1 MQKLHCCESLPGTY
15 QYWHAGLESLA
26 NAVVDVWKTQLDR
39 EAAAG
44 LQLQDAMLLTC
55 IGYWLA
61 VGQGLQE
68 QQDVNSVAY
77 SPWLP
82 DQESAVKVNFHCL
95 CLLLTSSNPLHHMQ
109 QAYKPQVVLTTIQK
123 WKLAR

>member
-1 MQKLHCCESLPGTY
+1 M
-15 QYWHAGLESLA
+15 
-26 NAVVDVWKTQLDR
+26 DVWKTQLDEEVTSR
-39 EAAAG
+39 M
-44 LQLQDAMLLTC
+44 QLQDAMLLTR

-61 VGQGLQE
+61 AGQGLQE

-82 DQESAVKVNFHCL
+82 DQESAVKASIHWL
-95 CLLLTSSNPLHHMQ
+95 CVLLTSSNPLHHMQ

-123 WKLAR
+123 WKLAW